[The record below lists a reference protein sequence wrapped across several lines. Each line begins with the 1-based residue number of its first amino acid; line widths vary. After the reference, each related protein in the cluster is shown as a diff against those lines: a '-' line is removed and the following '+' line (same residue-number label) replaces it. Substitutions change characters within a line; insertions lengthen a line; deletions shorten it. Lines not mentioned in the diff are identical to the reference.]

1 MRRASVA
8 AAALLRGGAAGAQAQ
23 DTVPNFVGTWW
34 GEFEVA
40 VMGRSGGGT
49 PQVEKVTYTYEL
61 TGQSDRLLWGTV
73 SSDGSTGTRPIVLAF
88 SFNNGTLIGSDP
100 TGFHRFTVISPTRM
114 ESCFTDNGS
123 GSLVATCGI
132 LDREHSR

>member
-1 MRRASVA
+1 MRRAIVV
-8 AAALLRGGAAGAQAQ
+8 AALLLGGAGGAQAQ

-40 VMGRSGGGT
+40 IMGRTAGT
-49 PQVEKVTYTYEL
+49 EPQIEKVTITYEL
-61 TGQSDRLLWGTV
+61 TGQNDRLLWGTV
-73 SSDGSTGTRPIVLAF
+73 SSDHTNGTRPIVLAF
-88 SFNNGTLIGSDP
+88 SFNNGTLIGSD
-100 TGFHRFTVISPTRM
+100 TAGFHRFTVISPTRM

-132 LDREHSR
+132 LDREHRQ